1 MLFRGALICG
11 AVSLSKHSLVLDTL
25 RLEYRSLY
33 QHLRFKSPAPI
44 VRVSYNS
51 MSSPTQNPT
60 KPLPTDLPIRAFP
73 SISEFEAFLER
84 EHTTARGI
92 HIKFAKKASGIASIS
107 AAEAVE
113 TALCFGWIDGRAN
126 PFDDKWWLG
135 RYTPRRAKST
145 WSQKNVN
152 TVERLTEKGRMRP
165 AGIAAVEAAKADGRW
180 DRAYAGPA
188 TIAIPDD
195 LATALKADAAASA
208 FLDNMAK
215 SDRYSILMRLQIA
228 SPKLRE
234 QRIKNLV
241 EKLAVDHAASVLKA
255 SKKNGVKKTKPKPKP
270 SARDRVSKADD
281 TSARASKVKLKPDQT
296 NPPRRAG
303 LRSRA

>member
-1 MLFRGALICG
+1 MKPRFFKAQSEFRRWLEKNHAKEAELIVG
-11 AVSLSKHSLVLDTL
+11 FYKKDSGK
-25 RLEYRSLY
+25 
-33 QHLRFKSPAPI
+33 
-44 VRVSYNS
+44 
-51 MSSPTQNPT
+51 
-60 KPLPTDLPIRAFP
+60 P
-73 SISEFEAFLER
+73 SITYPEALDE
-84 EHTTARGI
+84 
-92 HIKFAKKASGIASIS
+92 
-107 AAEAVE
+107 
-113 TALCFGWIDGRAN
+113 ALCFGWIDGRAN